1 MYLKNLNYPM
11 IRVTLIFAIGITL
24 CAFPK
29 VINSKELASEEIK
42 KANAGLNSSL
52 NLPTTLEERVRVA
65 TWKILLGEFAS
76 DPKKSMLFTGAIDLF
91 EDGNNEIE
99 TILKE
104 LGKDRDKWLPLAK
117 NPAVLARLDTYLV
130 RKEET
135 EKKKETARQGER
147 SRLETLRA
155 MVKTYRD
162 ANNAMATA
170 NTAFQTGDFKTVR
183 ENSLHVRELILN
195 IRVLAEGKDQRD
207 WYLLFDEPRLDGK
220 SKELKLVDIDSPD
233 ILPLGA
239 DIMDH
244 LNALIS
250 LSAYRLAVA
259 DSNKPNLELLKE
271 AENAARDI
279 KSTAPNSIALYT
291 LGNVAKSFGI
301 METALDPLG
310 EANHLKAKSFFT
322 SALKLLEEAKTS
334 SQTEHSKYLFNKD
347 FDESILKIKSSK
359 WFLDKANEE
368 ILSGRPINANTI
380 LAEGQKYHRDPKLA
394 ELKANIQMRIGVLP
408 LEAINDVEKSIQAGL
423 LVRESSETSLILGR
437 LNLAAASDII
447 FQPNGPGSESAK
459 AMELLDKSQ
468 ALFKK
473 TISPNGG
480 FKNTLADAYLALA
493 QAYKIAVIPNQPLS
507 QSQQIYKQALQAAN
521 QLKQLA
527 DDKANLDTKLDATEA
542 LFACYLAQGMLA
554 PVVLQDYRDE
564 SQRALQAAAD
574 VQARLPGAVP
584 GVRLSGNAISSAI
597 LRRPDASANR
607 LAIQERMLRMAMAK
621 LTQASTSLALGNSK
635 AAFLHAENAFKGSE
649 FASMV
654 EKGNA
659 AVPPE
664 ANLDLAPSQDAASEV
679 LSLAK
684 IFAILTAVSAN
695 EMERALLYALA
706 SQTPSLDAVEKILTF
721 EENPM
726 MVFALGRAC
735 EGYATLQNID
745 KSKWVAL
752 ALKAQKHSQSFLLRS
767 PGFVQRYPELP
778 ILISDA
784 VNRLSGPDYFLSQA
798 EIYRNGN
805 NFKDASKILYAG
817 LALHPLVASL
827 NEELLSLELDRA
839 ELGETKNADWEKTIL
854 NSGNPK
860 TSRTSMLLG
869 KLSEKTGNVTRAV
882 GFYEKAKAQQPT
894 KDIVIEVD
902 SRIAVLSVLALKK

>member
-1 MYLKNLNYPM
+1 MYFKKLNYPV
-11 IRVTLIFAIGITL
+11 IRITL
-24 CAFPK
+24 VLAMGTTIFTLPMA
-29 VINSKELASEEIK
+29 VNSKEPPSEEIK
-42 KANAGLNSSL
+42 KTNSGLNTSLSS
-52 NLPTTLEERVRVA
+52 PTTLEERVRVA

-76 DPKKSMLFTGAIDLF
+76 DPKKAMLFTGAIDLF
-91 EDGNNEIE
+91 EEGNKEIE
-99 TILKE
+99 DLLKE

-147 SRLETLRA
+147 SRLETLRNI
-155 MVKTYRD
+155 VKSYRD
-162 ANNAMATA
+162 ANNAMAVV

-183 ENSLHVRELILN
+183 EKSLQVRELILN
-195 IRVLAEGKDQRD
+195 IRILAEGKDQRD

-250 LSAYRLAVA
+250 ISAYRLAVV
-259 DSNKPNLELLKE
+259 DSNKPNLELLNE
-271 AENAARDI
+271 AETTAKEI
-279 KSTAPNSIALYT
+279 KSTTPNSIALYT
-291 LGNVAKSFGI
+291 LGNVAKTQGI
-301 METALDPLG
+301 IETSLNPLD
-310 EANHLKAKSFFT
+310 EATHLKAKSHFEK
-322 SALKLLEEAKTS
+322 ALKLFGDAKKT
-334 SQTEHSKYLFNKD
+334 SQTESSRYLLNKD
-347 FDESILKIKSSK
+347 FDETILKIESSK

-368 ILSGRPINANTI
+368 NISGRPGNAINI
-380 LAEGQKYHRDPKLA
+380 ISEGQKYHHDTKLA
-394 ELKANIQMRIGVLP
+394 QLKANTQMRIGVLP
-408 LEAINDVEKSIQAGL
+408 LDAIKDVEKSIQAKL
-423 LVRESSETSLILGR
+423 LVKESSETSLILGR

-447 FQPNGPGSESAK
+447 FQSGGPGLESQK
-459 AMELLDKSQ
+459 TMDLLTKSQ
-468 ALFKK
+468 DLFIK

-480 FKNTLADAYLALA
+480 YKNALADAYLALS
-493 QAYKIAVIPNQPLS
+493 QAYKIAVVPNQPIS
-507 QSQQIYKQALQAAN
+507 ESQQIYKQALQAAN

-527 DDKANLDTKLDATEA
+527 DDKTNLSVKLDATEA

-574 VQARLPGAVP
+574 VQARLPGPVP
-584 GVRLSGNAISSAI
+584 GVRLSGNAISSSI

-607 LAIQERMLRMAMAK
+607 LAIQERMLRLAMAK
-621 LTQASTSLALGNSK
+621 LTQASTSLSLGNSK
-635 AAFLHAENAFKGSE
+635 AAFLQAENALKGSE

-654 EKGNA
+654 EKGNG

-664 ANLDLAPSQDAASEV
+664 ANLDLATSQDAVSEV

-695 EMERALLYALA
+695 EMERALHYALA
-706 SQTPSLDAVEKILTF
+706 SQTPSLETAEKILVT

-735 EGYATLQNID
+735 EGYATLQNAD
-745 KSKWVAL
+745 KSRWVDL
-752 ALKAQKHSQSFLLRS
+752 ALKSQKQSQSFLLRF

-778 ILISDA
+778 LLISDA
-784 VNRLSGPDYFLSQA
+784 INRLSGPVYFLSQA

-805 NFKDASKILYAG
+805 NFKDASKILYTG
-817 LALHPLVASL
+817 LALHPLAPSL
-827 NEELLSLELDRA
+827 NEELLNVELDRA
-839 ELGETKNADWEKTIL
+839 ELGDTKKADWEKTII
-854 NSGNPK
+854 NAGSPT
-860 TSRTSMLLG
+860 TSRTAMLLG
-869 KLSEKTGNVTRAV
+869 KLSEKTGNTSRAMD
-882 GFYEKAKAQQPT
+882 FYEKAKTQQPT
-894 KDIVIEVD
+894 KDVAIEVD
-902 SRIAVLSVLALKK
+902 SRIAVLIVLALKK

>member
-1 MYLKNLNYPM
+1 MYFKNLNYPV
-11 IRVTLIFAIGITL
+11 IRITLVLAIGIIIFAL
-24 CAFPK
+24 PMA
-29 VINSKELASEEIK
+29 VNSKEPPCEEIK
-42 KANAGLNSSL
+42 KANAGLNTSL
-52 NLPTTLEERVRVA
+52 NSPTTLEERVRVA

-91 EDGNNEIE
+91 EDGNKEIE
-99 TILKE
+99 DILKE

-147 SRLETLRA
+147 SRLEALRT

-162 ANNAMATA
+162 ANNSMAVV

-183 ENSLHVRELILN
+183 EKSLQVREMILS

-244 LNALIS
+244 LHALIS
-250 LSAYRLAVA
+250 ISAYRLAVV

-271 AENAARDI
+271 AETTAKEI
-279 KSTAPNSIALYT
+279 KSAAPNSIALYT
-291 LGNVAKSFGI
+291 LGNVAKTFGI
-301 METALDPLG
+301 IETSTDPLN
-310 EANHLKAKSFFT
+310 EAAHLKAKSYFDN
-322 SALKLLEEAKTS
+322 ALKLLGDAKKS
-334 SQTEHSKYLFNKD
+334 SQTESSRFLLNKD
-347 FDESILKIKSSK
+347 FDESILKIESSK
-359 WFLDKANEE
+359 WFLDKANQENF
-368 ILSGRPINANTI
+368 SGRPINAI
-380 LAEGQKYHRDPKLA
+380 SIIAEGQKYHRDPKLA
-394 ELKANIQMRIGVLP
+394 ELMANTQMRIGVLP
-408 LEAINDVEKSIQAGL
+408 LDAIKDVEKSIQAGL
-423 LVRESSETSLILGR
+423 LVKESSETSLILGR

-447 FQPNGPGSESAK
+447 FQSGGPGSESAK
-459 AMELLDKSQ
+459 AMELLEKSQ
-468 ALFKK
+468 TFFKN
-473 TISPNGG
+473 TISPNAG
-480 FKNTLADAYLALA
+480 FRNTIADAYLALS
-493 QAYKIAVIPNQPLS
+493 QAYKIAVIPNQPVS
-507 QSQQIYKQALQAAN
+507 QSQQFYKQALLAAN

-527 DDKANLDTKLDATEA
+527 DDKTNLSNKLDATEA

-564 SQRALQAAAD
+564 SQRALQSASD
-574 VQARLPGAVP
+574 IQARLPGAVP

-597 LRRPDASANR
+597 LRRPDANVNR

-621 LTQASTSLALGNSK
+621 LTQASTSLTLGDSK
-635 AAFLHAENAFKGSE
+635 AAFLHAENAMKGSE
-649 FASMV
+649 FASMI

-664 ANLDLAPSQDAASEV
+664 ANLDLAATQDASKEV
-679 LSLAK
+679 ADLAK

-695 EMERALLYALA
+695 EMERALHYALA
-706 SQTPSLDAVEKILTF
+706 SQTSSFETAEKILAT

-735 EGYATLQNID
+735 EGYATLQKEE

-752 ALKAQKHSQSFLLRS
+752 ALRAQKQSQSFLLRS

-798 EIYRNGN
+798 QIFRNGN
-805 NFKDASKILYAG
+805 NFKDASKILYTG
-817 LALHPLVASL
+817 LALHPLAPSL
-827 NEELLSLELDRA
+827 NEELLSVELDRA
-839 ELGETKNADWEKTIL
+839 ELGDTKNTDWEKTII
-854 NSGNPK
+854 SAGIPK
-860 TSRTSMLLG
+860 TSRTAMLLG
-869 KLSEKTGNVTRAV
+869 KLSEKTGNVSRALAL
-882 GFYEKAKAQQPT
+882 YEKAKTQQPT
-894 KDIVIEVD
+894 KDVVIEVD